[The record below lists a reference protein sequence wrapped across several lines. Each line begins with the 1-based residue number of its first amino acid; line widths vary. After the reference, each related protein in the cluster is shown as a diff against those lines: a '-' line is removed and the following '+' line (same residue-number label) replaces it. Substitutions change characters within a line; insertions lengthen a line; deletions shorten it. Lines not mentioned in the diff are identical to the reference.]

1 MVGHDMSLSKETKKF
16 RINMLVLVI
25 EILLPF
31 VLLYALQNDYT
42 ILGRITSAI
51 LILGIIYLVVF
62 K

>member
-1 MVGHDMSLSKETKKF
+1 MSLSKETKKF

-31 VLLYALQNDYT
+31 LLLYALQNDYT
-42 ILGRITSAI
+42 ILGRITSVI
-51 LILGIIYLVVF
+51 LVLGIIYLAVF

>member
-1 MVGHDMSLSKETKKF
+1 MSLTNARAKF

-25 EILLPF
+25 ELLLPF
-31 VLLYALQNDYT
+31 VLLYALNNDYT
-42 ILGRITSAI
+42 VLGRITSAI

>member
-1 MVGHDMSLSKETKKF
+1 MSLTNARTKF

-25 EILLPF
+25 ELLLPF
-31 VLLYALQNDYT
+31 VLLYALNNDYT
-42 ILGRITSAI
+42 ILGRITSTI